1 MKKGKRLPV
10 HVAIIMD
17 GNGRWAKKRGLPRI
31 AGHRAGMEAVR
42 RVVEACSALG
52 IKYLTLFAFSTENW
66 RRPPAEVAAL
76 MGFIGE
82 YLEREMP
89 SLMKNRV
96 RFSTIG
102 FIEEMPDYA
111 REKIAWAKERTAS
124 NDGLFLNVAVNYGG
138 RREIVEATKR
148 IAKKVKLGA
157 LDPDDINET
166 VFADELETACLPDPD
181 LLIRTS
187 GEMRVSNFLLWQI
200 AYSEIYISPVLWP
213 DFRKEHLEAA
223 IQEYLNRDRRFGAV
237 GLEPR
242 ETEGEESKSQTVPRY
257 T

>member
-1 MKKGKRLPV
+1 MERGKRLPI
-10 HVAIIMD
+10 HIAIIMD
-17 GNGRWAKKRGLPRI
+17 GNGRWAEKRGLPRV
-31 AGHRAGMEAVR
+31 AGHRAGMEAVHR
-42 RVVEACSALG
+42 IVEACSIMG

-66 RRPPAEVAAL
+66 RRPPAEVSAL

-89 SLMKNRV
+89 TLMKNQV

-111 REKIAWAKERTAS
+111 REKIMWAKEKTAS
-124 NDGLFLNVAVNYGG
+124 NGGLLLNVAVNYGG
-138 RREIVEATKR
+138 RREIVDAVKR
-148 IAKKVKLGA
+148 IAKKVKSGRLK
-157 LDPDDINET
+157 PDDIDEA
-166 VFADELETACLPDPD
+166 VFAEELQTADLPDPD

-213 DFRKEHLEAA
+213 DFRKEHLDAA
-223 IQEYLNRDRRFGAV
+223 IQEYLNRERRFGAI
-237 GLEPR
+237 GLEIR
-242 ETEGEESKSQTVPRY
+242 ETEGEESRSQNAPRY